1 MIVHSDRGSQY
12 AGQLHQALFKR
23 HSLVSSMSRKGDCW
37 DDAVMERFFLNLT
50 MERVWQRRHAN
61 HQEALMDI
69 THDIVAF
76 YNTKRLHS
84 TLGYQ
89 SPADYEKAVA

>member
-1 MIVHSDRGSQY
+1 
-12 AGQLHQALFKR
+12 
-23 HSLVSSMSRKGDCW
+23 
-37 DDAVMERFFLNLT
+37 
-50 MERVWQRRHAN
+50 
-61 HQEALMDI
+61 MDI